1 MTEEDFDAVKEQKL
15 QIYRELVDK
24 ISNLMEEYNPEH
36 VEEVVE
42 ELGGDEIKGKY

>member
-1 MTEEDFDAVKEQKL
+1 MTEKFDAVEKQKL

-24 ISNLMEEYNPEH
+24 ISNLMEEYDPEY

-42 ELGGDEIKGKY
+42 ELGGDEIEEKY